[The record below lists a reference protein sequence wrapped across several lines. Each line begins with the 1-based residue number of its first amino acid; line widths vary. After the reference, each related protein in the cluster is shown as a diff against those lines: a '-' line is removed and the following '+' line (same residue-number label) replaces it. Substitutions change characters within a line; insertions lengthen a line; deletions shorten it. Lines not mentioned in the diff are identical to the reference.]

1 MRDAPGPK
9 ASGPSG
15 IYTDF
20 FLLQLA
26 ALVFLCDQFTKFLVR
41 AFLPFRDSFPVEG
54 FFRLTHTHN
63 TGSAFGLFQGHNFPL
78 ILVAIFGIG
87 VLVLVY
93 YSQRQRTNLLRVSIA
108 LQIGGAFGNLID
120 RIRLGHVTD
129 FLDVGPWPVFNI
141 ADSSIVVGLVILGW
155 IFLGP
160 GSRSARDASTV
171 DSRPRSSRG
180 QAFRG
185 NDELSEASLPDG
197 PSIGTTAGITACP
210 VCGGRLDTVPDGRR
224 CAACGV
230 ALLLQTTD
238 DGDGFP
244 LAGSP

>member
-1 MRDAPGPK
+1 MDRVGDVPGPK

-41 AFLPFRDSFPVEG
+41 AFLPFRDSLPAEG

-78 ILVAIFGIG
+78 ILVAIFGIA

-93 YSQRQRTNLLRVSIA
+93 YSQRQRTSMLRVSIA

-141 ADSSIVVGLVILGW
+141 ADSSIVVGLAILGW

-160 GSRSARDASTV
+160 GNKAARHAPAAEPAV
-171 DSRPRSSRG
+171 AGRAG
-180 QAFRG
+180 V
-185 NDELSEASLPDG
+185 PDG
-197 PSIGTTAGITACP
+197 LSVIVTVCP
-210 VCGGRLDTVPDGRR
+210 VCGGKLDTVPDGRR
-224 CAACGV
+224 CASCGV
-230 ALLLQTTD
+230 ALLAQATD
-238 DGDGFP
+238 DG
-244 LAGSP
+244 GSPLSRE

>member
-1 MRDAPGPK
+1 MDRVGDAPSPK

-20 FLLQLA
+20 ILLQLA

-41 AFLPFRDSFPVEG
+41 AFLPFRDSFPADG

-93 YSQRQRTNLLRVSIA
+93 YSQRQRTNLLRTSIA

-120 RIRLGHVTD
+120 RVRLGHVTD

-160 GSRSARDASTV
+160 GSKAARHIPAAESNT
-171 DSRPRSSRG
+171 
-180 QAFRG
+180 
-185 NDELSEASLPDG
+185 ASLSFPPDG
-197 PSIGTTAGITACP
+197 LSVSVTVCP
-210 VCGGRLDTVPDGRR
+210 VCGGKLDAVPRGRQ
-224 CAACGV
+224 CASCGV
-230 ALLLQTTD
+230 VLLAQATD
-238 DGDGFP
+238 DG
-244 LAGSP
+244 GSPLSRE

>member
-1 MRDAPGPK
+1 MDRVGDAPGPR

-41 AFLPFRDSFPVEG
+41 AFLPFRDSFPADG

-78 ILVAIFGIG
+78 ILVAIFGVG

-93 YSQRQRTNLLRVSIA
+93 YSQKRRTNLLRVSLA
-108 LQIGGAFGNLID
+108 LQIGGALGNLID
-120 RIRLGHVTD
+120 RVRLGHVTD

-160 GSRSARDASTV
+160 GNRV
-171 DSRPRSSRG
+171 SSRTPT
-180 QAFRG
+180 A
-185 NDELSEASLPDG
+185 ELTISGRADSPDG
-197 PSIGTTAGITACP
+197 LAVNVIVCP
-210 VCGGRLDTVPDGRR
+210 VCGGSLDSVPHGRR
-224 CAACGV
+224 CASCGV
-230 ALLLQTTD
+230 ALLAQGANESDPVDT
-238 DGDGFP
+238 GRE
-244 LAGSP
+244 

>member
-1 MRDAPGPK
+1 MDRVGDAPGPK

-20 FLLQLA
+20 ILLQLA

-41 AFLPFRDSFPVEG
+41 AFLPFRDSFPAEG
-54 FFRLTHTHN
+54 FFRLTHIHN

-93 YSQRQRTNLLRVSIA
+93 YSQRQRTNLLRTSIA
-108 LQIGGAFGNLID
+108 LQIGGAFGNLVD
-120 RIRLGHVTD
+120 RVRLGHVTD

-141 ADSSIVVGLVILGW
+141 ADSSIVVGLAILGW

-160 GSRSARDASTV
+160 GSKTARHTPDAESNTARLTV
-171 DSRPRSSRG
+171 P
-180 QAFRG
+180 
-185 NDELSEASLPDG
+185 PDG
-197 PSIGTTAGITACP
+197 LSVSVTVCP
-210 VCGGRLDTVPDGRR
+210 VCGGKLDAVSRGRR
-224 CAACGV
+224 CASCGV
-230 ALLLQTTD
+230 ALLANSSGESGPVDT
-238 DGDGFP
+238 GRE
-244 LAGSP
+244 

>member
-1 MRDAPGPK
+1 MDRVGDAPGPK

-20 FLLQLA
+20 ILLQLA

-41 AFLPFRDSFPVEG
+41 AFLPFRDSFPAEG

-78 ILVAIFGIG
+78 ILVAMFGIG

-93 YSQRQRTNLLRVSIA
+93 YSQRRRTMLLRVSLA

-160 GSRSARDASTV
+160 GSKAARHTPAAESAVA
-171 DSRPRSSRG
+171 G
-180 QAFRG
+180 HKG
-185 NDELSEASLPDG
+185 LPDG
-197 PSIGTTAGITACP
+197 FSASVTVCP
-210 VCGGRLDTVPDGRR
+210 VCGGKLDTVPRGRR
-224 CAACGV
+224 CASCGV
-230 ALLLQTTD
+230 ALLAHS
-238 DGDGFP
+238 
-244 LAGSP
+244 AGESGPVDTGRE